1 MDEIRLEGMEFYAY
15 HGVIPEEQALGQRFV
30 VDVALR
36 LPLQKSG
43 LSDDLRDTLDY
54 SEVYLLIRDV
64 VEGERHRLM
73 ETVAER
79 IAQHILDRYPVD
91 SVRVCVKKISP
102 PFPGPLRGVAVDIER
117 IRT

>member
-1 MDEIRLEGMEFYAY
+1 VDEIRLEGMEFYAY
-15 HGVIPEEQALGQRFV
+15 HGVFPEERTLGQRFV

-54 SEVYLLIRDV
+54 SEVYRVIRDV
-64 VEGERHRLM
+64 VEGERHRLV

-79 IAQHILDRYPVD
+79 IAQQILDRYPVD
-91 SVRVCVKKISP
+91 CVRVCVRKSAP